1 MSAHRTLVVL
11 LGVALL
17 ATGCAGMREPARV
30 KATEEQRNAYAAA
43 VADVVDDP
51 RAARRS
57 LDSFVKRWPESPLAA
72 DASARLGRLALKRGD
87 EDAALRH
94 FAFIVDN
101 HPESEP
107 ADLARVELAKLHQAR
122 GDGAAAA
129 KALARAHLS
138 QLSVDEQREA
148 YRVLADVAS
157 DPVARIRWLAQ
168 LRAVEPDED
177 SQAMIDVEID
187 ELLLSMDESELTRA
201 SEQIGKQ
208 IPGARILLR
217 AADLALDEGDL
228 ALARRNLARAGRPPI
243 APQYKA
249 RLAAVTERLRL
260 REEGPLEEIELPS
273 LAEAARRELPSTRG
287 ARGTLGVVLPLSGPY
302 ARVGEESLQGVLLAA
317 GVFGPAPKAGA
328 EPRVRVVVRDSAGRP
343 ERAAEAVRQ
352 LARDDEVAAIIGPLL
367 SGECEAAAAAADSAG
382 VPLLALSAREE
393 ISRSRPNVF
402 RVRTMPKEEVRAL
415 VRHAMQNLEAQR
427 FAILYPRDAYGRGLR
442 RLFWEAVET
451 HGGRV
456 VGIASYDPEATDF
469 AGPIR
474 RLVGY
479 EMLTPGEKEALK
491 EREKMMRKAR
501 RLPTE
506 EAAALR
512 KEARSLT
519 DPEGELLPPIVDFD
533 ALFIPDSHE
542 KVVLIAPQLAYHE
555 AVGARLLGPNGWYH
569 PDLVPIARGHVEGA
583 VFTALFFPDSPLP
596 FVRAFTR
603 RYEATYAVEP
613 DVFAA
618 QAYDAANLVL
628 VQLARG
634 LASREAVRDGML
646 SVQAYPGVTGV
657 LSMRADGNARKRPFL
672 LGIERGH
679 IRQLD

>member
-1 MSAHRTLVVL
+1 MSAHRSLVVSL
-11 LGVALL
+11 CVALL
-17 ATGCAGMREPARV
+17 ATGCAGLREPARAR
-30 KATEEQRNAYAAA
+30 ATEEQRDAYA
-43 VADVVDDP
+43 VAIAQIVDKP
-51 RAARRS
+51 RSARLS
-57 LDSFVKRWPESPLAA
+57 LESFVKRWPESPLAA
-72 DASARLGRLALKRGD
+72 DASARLGQLALKRRD
-87 EDAALRH
+87 DDAALRH
-94 FAFIVDN
+94 FAFIVDS
-101 HPESEP
+101 HPESDL
-107 ADLARVELAKLHQAR
+107 ADLARVELAKLYQAR
-122 GDGAAAA
+122 GDREAAATV
-129 KALARAHLS
+129 LARAQLS
-138 QLSVDEQREA
+138 QLAVDEQREA
-148 YRVLADVAS
+148 YRLLVDVAS
-157 DPVARIRWLAQ
+157 DRVARIRWLAQ

-177 SQAMIDVEID
+177 AQALIDVEID
-187 ELLLSMDESELTRA
+187 ELLLTMDDSELTRA

-228 ALARRNLARAGRPPI
+228 SLARRNLLRSRRLPI
-243 APQYKA
+243 APRYRA

-273 LAEAARRELPSTRG
+273 LAEAARREIPSTRG
-287 ARGTLGVVLPLSGPY
+287 ATGTLGVVLPLSGPY
-302 ARVGEESLQGVLLAA
+302 ARVGEESLHGVLLAA
-317 GVFGPAPKAGA
+317 GVFGPTPKAGG

-402 RVRTMPKEEVRAL
+402 RVRTMPKEEVDAL
-415 VRHAMQNLEAQR
+415 VRHAMQKLEAHR

-442 RLFWEAVET
+442 RLFWEAVEAR
-451 HGGRV
+451 GGRV

-479 EMLTPGEKEALK
+479 EMLTPGEKEALE
-491 EREKMMRKAR
+491 ERAKMMRRAR
-501 RLPTE
+501 RLPPE
-506 EAAALR
+506 EAFLLR
-512 KEARSLT
+512 QEARALT
-519 DPEGELLPPIVDFD
+519 GPEGELLPPIVDFD
-533 ALFIPDSHE
+533 ALFIPESHE

-555 AVGARLLGPNGWYH
+555 ALGARLLGPNGWYH

-603 RYEATYAVEP
+603 NFESTYAAKP

-646 SVQAYPGVTGV
+646 SLQAYPGVTGV

-672 LGIERGH
+672 LGIERGR
-679 IRQLD
+679 IGPVD